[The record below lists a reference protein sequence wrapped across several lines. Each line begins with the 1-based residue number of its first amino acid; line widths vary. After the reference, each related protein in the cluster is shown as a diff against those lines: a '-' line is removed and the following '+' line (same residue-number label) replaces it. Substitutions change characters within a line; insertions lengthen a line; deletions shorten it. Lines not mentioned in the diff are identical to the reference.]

1 MKQQDRI
8 LDWKSQECSN
18 SIETSFLNHEFFQI
32 SNDSITSKED
42 SIKGS
47 LPQKSRQRESQETR
61 CSEFETA
68 FGKNYIC
75 GLKSSTIIES
85 INSFEEI
92 LYSKINAFQ
101 KNKSAS
107 VTGLLKSRKGS
118 KFLQSLLN
126 QLPLECFNILYL
138 EVILL
143 YLYLD

>member
-1 MKQQDRI
+1 MKHQDRI
-8 LDWKSQECSN
+8 LDSKSQESSN

-107 VTGLLKSRKGS
+107 DYKVQRAKTVAYMIKRFGIKANHFWRDATNEFS
-118 KFLQSLLN
+118 KQK
-126 QLPLECFNILYL
+126 
-138 EVILL
+138 
-143 YLYLD
+143 